1 MPHRRNIVYFIIFTL
16 LFWTIGPLMVYIV
29 DPYHIFHETRWNK
42 NLWFGN
48 KTLINL
54 GQIETYLKRSND
66 YDGILV
72 GSSYSMNFQGSDLAK
87 AVGAKGV
94 LKLCDNDQPIDCGMN
109 WVKICAD
116 THKLKHCFVVRD
128 AICYSWFTDQPLIRK
143 EFYVNHPKCSLWNV
157 SSFLALARRCAHE
170 LKFKLEHKELW
181 WLWKDISEVH
191 RWYEYRLHNFVTW
204 INPYCLS
211 QLKHSAKD
219 FKNYAINQQDCAV
232 FVHHFNDVLLRTIK
246 ENSSIIFYVMLGPCA
261 FTQPDMYLNCITNW
275 TADSFYNT
283 LFNGWRHLITACA
296 DLPNVKIYGWHDCAF
311 VSNIANYCDES
322 HYHPDI
328 NRYMAWC
335 IEHDKHRLTKENY
348 DAYEARCVENLR
360 AFKIL
365 DSYPHRDTFD
375 ELVAAEMQDGN

>member
-1 MPHRRNIVYFIIFTL
+1 
-16 LFWTIGPLMVYIV
+16 MVYIV

-42 NLWFGN
+42 NLWFGSQ
-48 KTLINL
+48 TLINL

-72 GSSYSMNFQGSDLAK
+72 GSSHSMNFKGSDLAK

-94 LKLCDNDQPIDCGMN
+94 LKLCGGNQHVESSCN
-109 WVKICAD
+109 WVKYAMTTGKVKYVIIGFNFLMPPATEAFGGKKVSFFNQVIFSVAALKD
-116 THKLKHCFVVRD
+116 QVKLNLHRSNINNTYQNWSDPDSIYNWFLRKKRD
-128 AICYSWFTDQPLIRK
+128 FDCWSSNRRALMPYIANTAEFGAYQIKDPISAVLSTPIIKDINRLLILIRDNAAVK
-143 EFYVNHPKCSLWNV
+143 FYLMIPPNSWLQYDYVQWAFRKVAPS
-157 SSFLALARRCAHE
+157 RRY
-170 LKFKLEHKELW
+170 
-181 WLWKDISEVH
+181 D
-191 RWYEYRLHNFVTW
+191 
-204 INPYCLS
+204 
-211 QLKHSAKD
+211 
-219 FKNYAINQQDCAV
+219 
-232 FVHHFNDVLLRTIK
+232 
-246 ENSSIIFYVMLGPCA
+246 A
-261 FTQPDMYLNCITNW
+261 F
-275 TADSFYNT
+275 F
-283 LFNGWRHLITACA
+283 FGWRHLITACA

-311 VSNIANYCDES
+311 VSNLANYRDPG

>member
-1 MPHRRNIVYFIIFTL
+1 
-16 LFWTIGPLMVYIV
+16 MVYIV

-42 NLWFGN
+42 NLWFGSQ
-48 KTLINL
+48 TLINL

-72 GSSYSMNFQGSDLAK
+72 GSSYSMNFKGSDLAK

-94 LKLCDNDQPIDCGMN
+94 LKLCNGNQSLEMGLM
-109 WVKICAD
+109 WQRKGLATGKV
-116 THKLKHCFVVRD
+116 KHCFVEID
-128 AICYSWFTDQPLIRK
+128 ALRFLRSSDIDSSLEAAKPYINLPYLCLFNLKNLSSLVAFYCILHKFVPQNDNRFWTWTNLDEVFNWFLYKR
-143 EFYVNHPKCSLWNV
+143 
-157 SSFLALARRCAHE
+157 
-170 LKFKLEHKELW
+170 
-181 WLWKDISEVH
+181 
-191 RWYEYRLHNFVTW
+191 
-204 INPYCLS
+204 
-211 QLKHSAKD
+211 KD
-219 FKNYAINQQDCAV
+219 FKYWIYPDLKKKIVSARSYRNNHQAVSNQPIAIMRANPLV
-232 FVHHFNDVLLRTIK
+232 K
-246 ENSSIIFYVMLGPCA
+246 FYVFLPA
-261 FTQPDMYLNCITNW
+261 VSLAWNIEY
-275 TADSFYNT
+275 YNYCLT
-283 LFNGWRHLITACA
+283 WNRHFITACA

-311 VSNIANYCDES
+311 VSNLANYYDPG